1 MLVSRKNKKIGY
13 FFKSFSSL
21 YPFKEIEQKWQGLW
35 HTTKFPLEKDP
46 FSHKFEKKE
55 KFYCL
60 SQFPYPSGNL
70 HMGHA
75 RVYYIS
81 DVIARFEKLKGKL
94 L

>member
-1 MLVSRKNKKIGY
+1 MLRIKHILHSRNPSFGSVS
-13 FFKSFSSL
+13 L
-21 YPFKEIEQKWQGLW
+21 AYPFQKIEQKWQESWLSN
-35 HTTKFPLEKDP
+35 KFPLEKNP
-46 FSHKFEKKE
+46 FSAENEHKQ

-81 DVIARFEKLKGKL
+81 DVIARFEKMMGFL
-94 L
+94 